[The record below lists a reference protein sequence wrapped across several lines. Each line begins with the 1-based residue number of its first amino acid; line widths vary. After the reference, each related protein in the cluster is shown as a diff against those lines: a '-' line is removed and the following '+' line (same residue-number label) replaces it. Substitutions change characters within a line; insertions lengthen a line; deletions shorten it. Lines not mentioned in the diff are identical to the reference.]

1 MKIMKN
7 FPCLTRDGVKLA
19 TDLYLP
25 DQAGAYPVI
34 LMRTPYDKEGIVRE
48 PLYEHYPE
56 FVQAGY
62 VVAIQDCRGTCASEG
77 TMNLNGGNEQED
89 GYDAVEYLA
98 AQPFCD
104 GNVGMF
110 GLSYFGFTQIA
121 AAAAAPAHLKAICPF
136 MCCSLSSFGTS
147 PMQTVACFHLG
158 WAYGQLLEHAEQYMP
173 DESFRSR
180 MLPIL
185 QENQK
190 KLGEYA
196 RILPMNQ
203 NPAALLEGV
212 PMLRDYLDLVEGV
225 EKKEFW
231 DSIHSPV
238 SYDGI
243 HTAMLC
249 GTGWMDAACNST
261 IENYMAARRSSD
273 PYTRDNAFL
282 LIGPWTHGGVMPS
295 RIEDVDFGAE
305 NSGEAQ
311 DVSGIMLRWFNHYL
325 KQKQEG
331 FLPGRVRYF
340 MQGSNDWHTAADWP
354 PPKAVPARFYLASG
368 KRLETSVPESGEAS
382 LTYDPAD
389 PAPSGITDRE
399 NRMAMADWSE
409 ISHREDILEFRSD
422 ALEEDLFLAGSIRVN
437 LCAATD
443 VPDTD
448 FVCRLTDVAPD
459 GYQRQI
465 AAGYVR
471 ARHRNGLFTNDFLT
485 PGETVLYQF
494 GIGHTAYRVPAGH
507 AVGLQVTG
515 SMFPAINRNLN
526 TTEPPALGTAFAVA
540 HDRILFGGEQAS
552 CLELPVLPKDS
563 L

>member
-1 MKIMKN
+1 MKIIKN
-7 FPCLTRDGVKLA
+7 FPCMTRDQVRLA
-19 TDLYLP
+19 TDLYMP
-25 DQAGAYPVI
+25 DQEGPYPLI

-56 FVQAGY
+56 FVDAGY
-62 VVAIQDCRGTCASEG
+62 IVAIQDCRGTCASEG
-77 TMNLNGGNEQED
+77 KMNLNGANEHED
-89 GYDAVEYLA
+89 GYDAVEFLA

-121 AAAAAPAHLKAICPF
+121 AAAGAPPHLKAICPF

-147 PMQTVACFHLG
+147 SMQTVSSFHLS
-158 WAYGQLLEHAEQYMP
+158 WAYTQLSEHAEQYMP
-173 DESFRSR
+173 DRAFRDK
-180 MLPIL
+180 MVPIL
-185 QENQK
+185 K
-190 KLGEYA
+190 KHREKLEEYA

-203 NPAALLEGV
+203 NPAAMLEGV

-249 GTGWMDAACNST
+249 GTGWMDGACNAT
-261 IENYMAARRSSD
+261 IENYMAARHSAD
-273 PYTRDNAFL
+273 PFTRENAFL
-282 LIGPWTHGGVMPS
+282 LIGPWNHGGVLPS
-295 RIEDVDFGAE
+295 RIEDVDFGDE

-311 DVSGIMLRWFNHYL
+311 DVSGLMLRWFNRYL
-325 KQKQEG
+325 KQKQETL
-331 FLPGRVRYF
+331 LPERVYYF

-354 PPKAVPARFYLASG
+354 PPQSAPVRFYLSEDG
-368 KRLETSVPESGEAS
+368 KLKAEIPVSGETS

-389 PAPSGITDRE
+389 PAPSAIVDQKK
-399 NRMAMADWSE
+399 RMAMADWSE
-409 ISHREDILEFRSD
+409 ISHRDDVLEFHSD
-422 ALEEDLFLAGSIRVN
+422 TLKEDLLLAGNIRVS
-437 LCAATD
+437 LHAATD

-448 FVCRLTDVAPD
+448 FVCRLTDIAPD

-485 PGETVLYQF
+485 PGQITLYEF
-494 GIGHTAYRVPAGH
+494 GIGHTAYRIPAGH
-507 AVGLQVTG
+507 AVGIQTTG
-515 SMFPAINRNLN
+515 SMFPGINRNLN
-526 TTEPPALGTAFAVA
+526 TIEPPALGRDFAIA
-540 HDRILFGGEQAS
+540 HDRIFFGQGCAS
-552 CLELPVLPKDS
+552 CIELPVLKKA
-563 L
+563 